1 VTDLILLRHGETDW
15 NRERRIQGLSDIPLN
30 ETGRVQARAA
40 GELLR
45 IELANAGPVV
55 VVSSDL
61 SRAIETAEI
70 IAEALGVPGPRQYP
84 GLRERG
90 YGEAEGALVAEVP
103 TLFGSAE
110 RDLIPG
116 AESSADLRARALRA
130 LDEIAT
136 DVERAMSGASIIAVA
151 HGALIAEVVR
161 VASDGALPRP
171 GERIANGYPF
181 RFQLDRDGTPDGR
194 GIRLATGDDGAS
206 RDGFPTTT
214 RV

>member
-1 VTDLILLRHGETDW
+1 VRVTDLILLRHGETDW

-30 ETGRVQARAA
+30 DTGREQARAA
-40 GELLR
+40 GALLR
-45 IELANAGPVV
+45 TELADAGPVV
-55 VVSSDL
+55 MVSSDL

-70 IAEALGVPGPRQYP
+70 IAQELGLPDPRQYP

-103 TLFGSAE
+103 TLFGSGD

-116 AESSADLRARALRA
+116 AESSANLRDRALRA
-130 LDEIAT
+130 LDEIAR
-136 DVERAMSGASIIAVA
+136 DVERDAPGASIVAVA

-161 VASDGALPRP
+161 EASGGALPLP
-171 GERIANGYPF
+171 GGRIPNGYPF
-181 RFQLDRDGTPDGR
+181 RFRLEPT
-194 GIRLATGDDGAS
+194 GITLATDAS
-206 RDGFPTTT
+206 GTSLDGFHSDA

>member
-1 VTDLILLRHGETDW
+1 MTDLILLRHGETDW

-30 ETGRVQARAA
+30 ETGREQAREA
-40 GELLR
+40 GAFLRLELS
-45 IELANAGPVV
+45 EAGPIV

-70 IAEALGVPGPRQYP
+70 IAAALETHGPKQYP

-90 YGEAEGALVAEVP
+90 YGQAEGQLVAEVP

-130 LDEIAT
+130 LDEIAR
-136 DVERAMSGASIIAVA
+136 DVERDAPGASVVAVA
-151 HGALIAEVVR
+151 HGALIAELVR
-161 VASDGALPRP
+161 QASGGVLPRP
-171 GERIANGYPF
+171 GDRIPNGYPF
-181 RFQLDRDGTPDGR
+181 RFRLSPAALE
-194 GIRLATGDDGAS
+194 LATDASGTSLDGFHSAS
-206 RDGFPTTT
+206 R
-214 RV
+214 V

>member
-1 VTDLILLRHGETDW
+1 MTDLILLRHGETDW

-30 ETGRVQARAA
+30 DTGRAQAREA
-40 GELLR
+40 GALLR
-45 IELANAGPVV
+45 VELADAGPIV

-61 SRAIETAEI
+61 SRATETAAI
-70 IAEALGVPGPRQYP
+70 IAEALGLPGPKQYP

-90 YGEAEGALVAEVP
+90 YGQAEGALVAEVP

-130 LDEIAT
+130 LDEIAR
-136 DVERAMSGASIIAVA
+136 DAERDAPGASVVAVA
-151 HGALIAEVVR
+151 HGALIAELVR
-161 VASDGALPRP
+161 QASGGALPRP
-171 GERIANGYPF
+171 GDRIPNGYPF
-181 RFQLDRDGTPDGR
+181 RFRLSPA
-194 GIRLATGDDGAS
+194 GIELATDAS
-206 RDGFPTTT
+206 GTSLDGFHSTV